1 MAFGINKDLI
11 GYIFK
16 PHLVLAEIK
25 RNQLKKSVGDENFSI
40 GLFTAVQDSSIG
52 KCVRLGEYVTIVQST
67 IDDFS
72 YVNSSSKLV
81 NVKVGKFCSIGSEV
95 LMGIGRHPTDL
106 GSTHPAFYSTG
117 KAFKTFSDENYFQEY
132 SDIIIGHDVWI
143 GSRVII
149 MGGVK
154 IGNGAIIAAGAVVTK
169 DVEPYSIVGGVP
181 ARHIKYRIQKEKIT
195 AIQKTEWWNQSEDWF
210 RENFKLFHNVESLI
224 QYFEK

>member
-1 MAFGINKDLI
+1 MAFGINKHLI

-25 RNQLKKSVGDENFSI
+25 RHQLKKRAGDENFSI
-40 GLFTAVQDSSIG
+40 GLFTSVQDSIIG
-52 KCVRLGEYVTIVQST
+52 KCVRLGEYVTIVQSR

-106 GSTHPAFYSTG
+106 VSTHPAFYATG
-117 KAFKTFSDENYFQEY
+117 KAFKTFSDENYFEEY

-149 MGGVK
+149 MGGVR
-154 IGNGAIIAAGAVVTK
+154 IGNGAIVAAGAVVTK
-169 DVEPYSIVGGVP
+169 DVEAYSIVGGVP
-181 ARHIKYRIQKEKIT
+181 ARHIRYRIHKDKIN
-195 AIQKTEWWNQSEDWF
+195 ALQKTEWWNQSEDWF
-210 RENFKLFHNVESLI
+210 RKNFKLFHNIESLI